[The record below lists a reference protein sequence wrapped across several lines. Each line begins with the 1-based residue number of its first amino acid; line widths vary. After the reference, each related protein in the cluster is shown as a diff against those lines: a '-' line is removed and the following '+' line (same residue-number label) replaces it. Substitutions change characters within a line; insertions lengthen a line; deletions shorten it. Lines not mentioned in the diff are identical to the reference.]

1 MSETMIVLVVEPGK
15 RPYTKKIQPG
25 LKSLQREV
33 GGYIEAIYP
42 FPEPVAIVCR
52 ETGKLDGCPLNRTL
66 RDESGAIYDIIAGT
80 FLVVG
85 LTEENF
91 GSLST
96 ELLYREANREISEN
110 IERLKTQ
117 LTPEQFA
124 QVEQLLEQ
132 MALSH
137 SMELESQFCFG
148 FAAGVALQWEVG
160 DMLRKQEKK

>member
-33 GGYIEAIYP
+33 GGHIEAVYP
-42 FPEPVAIVCR
+42 FPEPVVIVCR
-52 ETGKLDGCPLNRTL
+52 ETGKLDGCPLNRAL
-66 RDESGAIYDIIAGT
+66 RDETGIIYDIIAGT

-96 ELLYREANREISEN
+96 ELLQAFSLRFQ
-110 IERLKTQ
+110 K
-117 LTPEQFA
+117 PE
-124 QVEQLLEQ
+124 
-132 MALSH
+132 
-137 SMELESQFCFG
+137 G
-148 FAAGVALQWEVG
+148 FAMVNGELLAFPLE
-160 DMLRKQEKK
+160 DEI